1 MSTLWQD
8 LRYGIRMLRKS
19 PGFTA
24 VAVVS
29 LALGIGINTS
39 IFSLVNAVLI
49 RPLPSVTEPE
59 RLVWFSAP
67 ASYPNFEDYR
77 AQAEVFDGMTAA
89 SGTDEFSLQTGG
101 EPELVRG
108 EFVTADYFSVL
119 GVEAAR
125 GRTFVAED
133 EQTTTPVVVI
143 SDNLWRTR
151 YGADP
156 ALVGREI
163 HINGMA
169 FKVVG
174 IAPPDFIGTEVG
186 LKRELWLPLAMHTQL
201 HPSLSDEATGA
212 DRRAGMLQRRD
223 THWLNVVAR
232 LKKGVAREQA
242 ESAMMTIA
250 ARLNEAYRNRNRHE
264 ALMSVRLINF
274 SGGIDP
280 RDRADALPFA
290 GLSMAVVAL
299 VLLIACANVAS
310 LLLARAALR
319 QRETAVRQ
327 ALGASRFRLVRQW
340 LTESLLLSS
349 LGGAAGL
356 LLAMWTTDLIRYYA
370 SATPLAHLDLS
381 LDKAVLAFT
390 SGVSLATGILFGL
403 APALQVSRPDV
414 TTALK
419 GDGASGAGMT
429 RARSRLRRAFVVA
442 QVTLSVVLLIGAGL
456 FLRSMR
462 GAQSIDPGFRV
473 DKGLTLPVDLGLMR
487 YTKERGLNFYEELLA
502 RVSAQPGVESA
513 SVMQFVPL
521 GFSFAQ
527 REIIREGATR
537 EDGALDAGYNAVGA
551 DYFKTMGITLLRG
564 REFTAEDRE
573 QAPPVVVVN
582 ETLARRLWPNEEAIG
597 KRVSL
602 EGRAGTFAEV
612 VGVARDGKYASLGE
626 QARPFVYQPMLQS
639 YSPRMTLV
647 VRTKE
652 DPRGVAGTVRNQLR
666 ALEPKLPV
674 AEARTLAEQVALS
687 LFPARVAAWLL
698 GSFGLLALALAGVGI
713 YGIVSYSVSQR
724 THEIGVRLALGAQG
738 RDVLRMVVG
747 EGLRVV
753 GLGIAVGLAL
763 SLAATRLV
771 ASFLYGVSPT
781 DFATFTVIP
790 LLLAAVAFLASYIPA
805 RRAAKVDPMTALRYE

>member
-49 RPLPSVTEPE
+49 RPLPSVAEPE

-77 AQAEVFDGMTAA
+77 AQAEVFDAMTAA
-89 SGTDEFSLQTGG
+89 NGTNEFSLQTGG

-108 EFVTADYFSVL
+108 EFVTADYFRVL

-125 GRTFVAED
+125 GRTFVEED
-133 EQTTTPVVVI
+133 EQARTPVAVI

-151 YGADP
+151 YGADGS
-156 ALVGREI
+156 LVGRDI

-174 IAPPDFIGTEVG
+174 VAPQDFIGTEVG
-186 LKRELWLPLAMHTQL
+186 LKRELWLPLAMYTQL
-201 HPSLSDEATGA
+201 NPSLAADAEGA
-212 DRRAGMLQRRD
+212 EQTDMLRRRN
-223 THWLNVVAR
+223 THWLNIVAR
-232 LKKGVAREQA
+232 LKDGVTREQA

-250 ARLNEAYRNRNRHE
+250 ARLNETYRNRNRQE
-264 ALMSVRLINF
+264 ALLSVRLIKF

-340 LTESLLLSS
+340 LTESLLLSM
-349 LGGAAGL
+349 LGGTAGL
-356 LLAMWTTDLIRYYA
+356 LLAMWTTDLIRHYA
-370 SATPLAHLDLS
+370 SATPLAHLDLG

-390 SGVSLATGILFGL
+390 SIVSVATGIIFGL
-403 APALQVSRPDV
+403 APALQVSRPDL

-419 GDGASGAGMT
+419 GDGAAGAGT
-429 RARSRLRRAFVVA
+429 THRRSRLRRAFVVA

-473 DKGLTLPVDLGLMR
+473 DKGLTVPVDLGLMR
-487 YTKERGLNFYEELLA
+487 YTKERGLTFYEELQA

-537 EDGALDAGYNAVGA
+537 EDGSHGTGYNVVGA
-551 DYFKTMGITLLRG
+551 GYFKTMGIALVRG
-564 REFTAEDRE
+564 REFTSEDRE
-573 QAPPVVVVN
+573 GAPPVVVVN
-582 ETLARRLWPNEEAIG
+582 ETLARRLWPNEEAVG
-597 KRVSL
+597 KRVNL
-602 EGRAGTFAEV
+602 EGGAGAFAEV

-626 QARPFVYQPMLQS
+626 TARPFVYEPMLQS
-639 YSPRMTLV
+639 YNPRMTLV

-652 DPRGVAGTVRNQLR
+652 DPRGVAGAVKTQLR
-666 ALEPKLPV
+666 VLEPKLPV
-674 AEARTLAEQVALS
+674 AEAKTLAEQVALS

-698 GSFGLLALALAGVGI
+698 GSFGLLALVLAGVGI
-713 YGIVSYSVSQR
+713 YGIVAYSVSQR
-724 THEIGVRLALGAQG
+724 THEIGVRLALGATG

-753 GLGIAVGLAL
+753 ALGIALGLAL
-763 SLAATRLV
+763 ALAATRLV
-771 ASFLYGVSPT
+771 ASFLYGVSAT

-790 LLLAAVAFLASYIPA
+790 LLLAAVALLASYIPA
-805 RRAAKVDPMTALRYE
+805 RRAARVDPMTALRYE

>member
-49 RPLPSVTEPE
+49 RPLPSVREPE

-77 AQAEVFDGMTAA
+77 AQAQVFDAMTAA
-89 SGTDEFSLQTGG
+89 NGTNEFSLQTGG

-108 EFVTADYFSVL
+108 EFVTADYFRVL

-125 GRTFVAED
+125 GRTFIEED
-133 EQTTTPVVVI
+133 EQTPTPVVVI

-151 YGADP
+151 YGADRS
-156 ALVGREI
+156 LVGRDI

-174 IAPPDFIGTEVG
+174 VAPKDFIGTEVG
-186 LKRELWLPLAMHTQL
+186 LKRELWLPLAMYTQL
-201 HPSLSDEATGA
+201 NPSLSGEAEGA
-212 DRRAGMLQRRD
+212 EQTDMLRRRN

-232 LKKGVAREQA
+232 LKDGVTREQA
-242 ESAMMTIA
+242 ESAVMTIA
-250 ARLNEAYRNRNRHE
+250 ARLNETYRNRNRQE
-264 ALMSVRLINF
+264 ALLSVRLIKF

-340 LTESLLLSS
+340 LTESLLLSM
-349 LGGAAGL
+349 LGGTAGL
-356 LLAMWTTDLIRYYA
+356 LLAMWTTDLIRHYA
-370 SATPLAHLDLS
+370 SATPLAHLDLG

-390 SGVSLATGILFGL
+390 SIVSVATGIIFGL
-403 APALQVSRPDV
+403 APALQVSRPDL

-419 GDGASGAGMT
+419 GDGAAGAGT
-429 RARSRLRRAFVVA
+429 THRRSRLRRAFVVA

-473 DKGLTLPVDLGLMR
+473 DKGLTVPIDLGLMR
-487 YTKERGLNFYEELLA
+487 YTKERGLTFYEELQA

-537 EDGALDAGYNAVGA
+537 EDGSLGTGYNVVGA
-551 DYFKTMGITLLRG
+551 DYFKTMGIALVRG
-564 REFTAEDRE
+564 REFTSEDRE
-573 QAPPVVVVN
+573 GAPPVVVVN
-582 ETLARRLWPNEEAIG
+582 ETLARRLWPNEDAVG
-597 KRVSL
+597 KRVNL
-602 EGRAGTFAEV
+602 EGGAGAFAEV

-626 QARPFVYQPMLQS
+626 TARPFVYEPMLQS
-639 YSPRMTLV
+639 YNPRMTLV

-652 DPRGVAGTVRNQLR
+652 DPRGVAGAVKTQLR

-674 AEARTLAEQVALS
+674 AEAKTLSEQVALS

-698 GSFGLLALALAGVGI
+698 GSFGLLALVLAGVGI
-713 YGIVSYSVSQR
+713 YGIVAYSVSQR
-724 THEIGVRLALGAQG
+724 THEIGVRLALGATG

-753 GLGIAVGLAL
+753 ALGIALGLAL
-763 SLAATRLV
+763 ALAATRLV
-771 ASFLYGVSPT
+771 ASFLYGVSAT

-790 LLLAAVAFLASYIPA
+790 LLLAAVALLASYIPA
-805 RRAAKVDPMTALRYE
+805 RRAARVDPMTALRYE